1 MFFMAYTIV
10 QYLSL
15 PGASLHVT
23 LSVGRVYNNI
33 DMQTYLA
40 AQVAHC
46 FSVCMSSY
54 LTIDII

>member
-1 MFFMAYTIV
+1 MAYTIV

-23 LSVGRVYNNI
+23 ISVGRVYNNI